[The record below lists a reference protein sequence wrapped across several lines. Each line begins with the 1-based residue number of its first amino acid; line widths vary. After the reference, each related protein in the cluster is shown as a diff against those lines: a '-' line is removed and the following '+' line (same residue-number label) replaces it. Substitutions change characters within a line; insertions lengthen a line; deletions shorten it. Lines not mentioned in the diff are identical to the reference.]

1 MANKEYIIK
10 DLSLEHIDRISEI
23 WLNDLPCNFKSII
36 GNKIIKSYLAKIFE
50 STIILKKGIFKNNWL
65 IGFVFFGEDEIIIK
79 ELFIDNF
86 FLIIKSFFKYMILF
100 KFKYLVF
107 YFNVSIFL
115 TLNLFN
121 KKNSM
126 STELLIIVIDKEFH
140 RKNLGSKLINTSLE
154 DNYFKNFKEIKVIT
168 LKKDIKNINFYE
180 KNNFKQF
187 KEVYGRIFLK
197 YDLPR

>member
-1 MANKEYIIK
+1 
-10 DLSLEHIDRISEI
+10 
-23 WLNDLPCNFKSII
+23 
-36 GNKIIKSYLAKIFE
+36 
-50 STIILKKGIFKNNWL
+50 
-65 IGFVFFGEDEIIIK
+65 
-79 ELFIDNF
+79 
-86 FLIIKSFFKYMILF
+86 MILF

-168 LKKDIKNINFYE
+168 LKKDIKNINFYQ

>member
-86 FLIIKSFFKYMILF
+86 FLIIKSFFKYIILF

-115 TLNLFN
+115 ILNLFN

>member
-86 FLIIKSFFKYMILF
+86 FLIIKSFFKYIILF